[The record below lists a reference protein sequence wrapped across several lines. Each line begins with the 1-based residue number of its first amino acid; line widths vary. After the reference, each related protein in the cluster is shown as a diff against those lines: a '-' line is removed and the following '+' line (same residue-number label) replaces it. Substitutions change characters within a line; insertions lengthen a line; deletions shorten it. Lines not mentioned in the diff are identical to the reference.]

1 MISLVEPEICPR
13 MLRNLTEKLR
23 AKLLAT
29 AHVKFACLSDAFS
42 EFIEGQSL
50 QVHEH
55 VKDKERRKR
64 KALLLPPN

>member
-1 MISLVEPEICPR
+1 MISLVEPEICTR

-50 QVHEH
+50 QVH

-64 KALLLPPN
+64 KALPTPPN